1 MKFLLLNGTLKVDSE
16 LSNTFTLCQM
26 VKAGFEALG
35 HECEMVTLSEMEY
48 KRSTDD
54 VQDDL
59 QPIIQKMFSVDGLI
73 FATPIWWGGHSSYIQ
88 TIIERMDFIETFG
101 YEKDYKPFYG
111 KVFGTVVSGGGD
123 GFQHIHGTNYNF
135 ATMLGFTVPPQCNIE
150 SATQG
155 RDKILK
161 DDETIGMVK
170 TFVANMSAWAKALK
184 DGEVHKFARHTTK
197 GTLKESINE
206 RKRIPRKKG
215 QKRKSKKHSDL
226 YTDEDPKG
234 TIHGLGFKDEAAARS
249 SVTKIRKSGR
259 SHAHK
264 IQAAVAMEQRA
275 KAAGKAGPAA
285 IYRRFINSMKKKT
298 KAKKKK

>member
-1 MKFLLLNGTLKVDSE
+1 MKFLLLNGTLKLDSE
-16 LSNTFTLCQM
+16 LSNTFTICEM
-26 VKAGFEALG
+26 VKAGFEKLG
-35 HECEMVTLSEMEY
+35 HECKLVTLSEMDY

-59 QPIIQKMFSVDGLI
+59 QPIIQEMFNVDGLI

-88 TIIERMDFIETFG
+88 SIIERMDFIETFG

-111 KVFGTVVSGGGD
+111 KVFGTIVSGGGD

-170 TFVANMSAWAKALK
+170 TFVSNMSEWAKSLK
-184 DGEVHKFARHTTK
+184 DG
-197 GTLKESINE
+197 
-206 RKRIPRKKG
+206 
-215 QKRKSKKHSDL
+215 
-226 YTDEDPKG
+226 
-234 TIHGLGFKDEAAARS
+234 
-249 SVTKIRKSGR
+249 
-259 SHAHK
+259 
-264 IQAAVAMEQRA
+264 
-275 KAAGKAGPAA
+275 
-285 IYRRFINSMKKKT
+285 
-298 KAKKKK
+298 